1 MTLRTSL
8 RWPERALIILGFLLI
23 GLWFKYDTEA
33 RALRSAESR
42 TLDAVPQVGAF
53 SDAPAIWLA
62 EAPWCPTR
70 LDSGVFGRL
79 EVRRLGIS
87 ALISE
92 GADPAQL
99 ERTIGHIPT
108 SPFPGRPGNCALAG
122 RGDGFL
128 RGLGDVRPDD
138 VIRIDTLQGT
148 YRYAVESS
156 RVVGSRPADVFGGT
170 EAPTLTLVAHS
181 PPHAAG
187 LGPNRIVVRARLIEP
202 TGANGR

>member
-8 RWPERALIILGFLLI
+8 RWPERALIILGFLMI

-33 RALRSAESR
+33 RAFRSADR
-42 TLDAVPQVGAF
+42 KTFDAVPQVGAF
-53 SDAPAIWLA
+53 SDAPAVWLA

-70 LDSGVFGRL
+70 LDRGVFGRL

-92 GADPAQL
+92 GTDPAQL
-99 ERTIGHIPT
+99 ERTVGHIPT
-108 SPFPGRPGNCALAG
+108 SVFPGRPGNCALAG
-122 RGDGFL
+122 LGNGFL
-128 RGLGDVRPDD
+128 RGLGDVRKDD

-148 YRYAVESS
+148 YSYAVEWS

-170 EAPTLTLVAHS
+170 DAPTLTLVAHS
-181 PPHAAG
+181 PPHAADPA
-187 LGPNRIVVRARLIEP
+187 PNGIVVRARLIEF
-202 TGANGR
+202 TGQDVR